1 MLGSPMNT
9 WIILAAL
16 LILASLAYQSGWSR
30 ARGLAT
36 ADGVKVHS
44 RPTYHGAYV
53 AIWALVPALLILGIW
68 AWFGPEIT
76 RSYAVSQIP
85 ADIVLGLDQAG
96 MNAALQRLHS
106 LASGY
111 GVAGE
116 LAPYEE
122 AAGNALRSFQF
133 LSFVLVLGAAIVL
146 GGLALLFGLRQVK
159 ARLRARNNVERVV
172 GLLLMA
178 CSAVAILTTVGI
190 VASLLTEALH
200 FFSFIHPFDFFFGT
214 VWNPSFS
221 TTDGSDNYGQ
231 YGLLPL
237 LSGTLMITAIAML
250 VAVPVGLMTA
260 IYLSQ
265 YAPRRLRA
273 VAKPVIEIL
282 AGIPTIV
289 FGFFALVAV
298 GPFLRDAGALVGLDI
313 RATSALTAGVVMGIM
328 IIPFVSSLS
337 DDILN
342 QVPRTLRDGAYG
354 LGATKSETI
363 RNVLLP
369 AALPGIVGAFLL
381 AVSRAIG
388 ETMIVVLAAGNSP
401 VLRGNPFE
409 PVATITV
416 SIVNQLT
423 GDADFAGPQSLVS
436 FALGLTL
443 FVITLCLNVFALYI
457 VRRFREQY
465 E

>member
-1 MLGSPMNT
+1 MMDT
-9 WIILAAL
+9 WIVLVVL
-16 LILASLAYQSGWSR
+16 LILVGLAYQFGWSR
-30 ARGLAT
+30 ARGLVPAN
-36 ADGVKVHS
+36 GVNVHS
-44 RPTYHGAYV
+44 RPAYHGAYV
-53 AIWALVPALLILGIW
+53 ALWAFVPAAIILG
-68 AWFGPEIT
+68 AWLWLGPQIT

-85 ADIVLGLDQAG
+85 ADIVLGLDQTG
-96 MNAALQRLHS
+96 LNNAIARLYS
-106 LASGY
+106 LASGF
-111 GVAGE
+111 GVTGE
-116 LAPYEE
+116 LAPYEQ
-122 AAGNALRSFQF
+122 AAGDALRAFQF
-133 LSFVLVLGAAIVL
+133 LTTVLVIGAALVV
-146 GGLALLFGLRQVK
+146 GGLALVFGLRQVK
-159 ARLRARNNVERVV
+159 ARLRARNAVERVV
-172 GLLLMA
+172 GIVLMA
-178 CSAVAILTTVGI
+178 CSGVAILTTFGI
-190 VASLLTEALH
+190 VASLLTEALR
-200 FFSFIHPFDFFFGT
+200 FFSFIHPIDFFFGT
-214 VWNPSFS
+214 VWNPAFS
-221 TTDGSDNYGQ
+221 TTGNSGNYGQ
-231 YGLLPL
+231 FGLLPL

-250 VAVPVGLMTA
+250 VAVPVGLMAA

-265 YAPRRLRA
+265 YADRRFRA
-273 VAKPVIEIL
+273 VAKPIIEIL

-289 FGFFALVAV
+289 FGFFAVVAV
-298 GPFLRDAGALVGLDI
+298 GPFLRDVGAVIGLDI

-354 LGATKSETI
+354 LGATQSETI

-401 VLRGNPFE
+401 VLRANPFE

-443 FVITLCLNVFALYI
+443 FVITLCLNIFALFI

>member
-1 MLGSPMNT
+1 MNSL
-9 WIILAAL
+9 IIAGL
-16 LILASLAYQSGWSR
+16 LLVLMGLAYQSGWSR
-30 ARGLAT
+30 SRGLAI
-36 ADGVKVHS
+36 ANGVKIHS
-44 RPTYHGAYV
+44 RPQYHGSYV
-53 AIWALVPALLILGIW
+53 AIWALIPALLIIGLW
-68 AWFGPEIT
+68 AWFGNGI
-76 RSYAVSQIP
+76 SHNFIVSQIP
-85 ADIVLGLDQAG
+85 VDTITALDHTGL
-96 MNAALQRLHS
+96 NATIARIRS
-106 LASGY
+106 IASGY

-116 LAPYEE
+116 ILPYEQS
-122 AAGNALRSFQF
+122 AGDSLRSFQF
-133 LSFVLVLGAAIVL
+133 ITFMAVVGAAAVA
-146 GGLALLFGLRQVK
+146 GGVALWFARNRIT
-159 ARLRARNNVERVV
+159 ARLRARNAVERVISLV
-172 GLLLMA
+172 LLA

-190 VASLLTEALH
+190 VASLVAEAFR
-200 FFSFIHPFDFFFGT
+200 FFTFINPIDFFFGT
-214 VWNPSFS
+214 VWAPNNAG
-221 TTDGSDNYGQ
+221 TGSNYGS

-237 LSGTLMITAIAML
+237 LVGTLMITAIAML
-250 VAVPVGLMTA
+250 VAVPVGLMAA

-265 YAPRRLRA
+265 YAHRRLRA

-289 FGFFALVAV
+289 FGFFALVTV
-298 GPFLRDAGALVGLDI
+298 GPFLRDAGRFVGLSI
-313 RATSALTAGVVMGIM
+313 NATSALTAGVVMGIM

-363 RNVLLP
+363 RSVLLP

-381 AVSRAIG
+381 AVSRAVG
-388 ETMIVVLAAGNSP
+388 ETMIVVLAAGNAP
-401 VLRGNPFE
+401 ILRGNPFE

-423 GDADFAGPQSLVS
+423 GDTDFTGPQTLVA

-443 FVITLCLNVFALYI
+443 FVITLCLNVFALFV

>member
-1 MLGSPMNT
+1 MNT
-9 WIILAAL
+9 LIIAAL
-16 LILASLAYQSGWSR
+16 LLVLLGLAYQTGWV
-30 ARGLAT
+30 RGGSLAT
-36 ADGVKVHS
+36 VSGVQVHS
-44 RPTYHGAYV
+44 RPQYHASYV
-53 AIWALVPALLILGIW
+53 AIWTLLPALLVLILWGV
-68 AWFGPEIT
+68 FGGSIT
-76 RSYAVSQIP
+76 TGYIRSLIP
-85 ADIVLGLDQAG
+85 ADVLAGLDG
-96 MNAALQRLHS
+96 NGFNAAAARLRA

-111 GVAGE
+111 GVVGE
-116 LAPYEE
+116 LQPWE
-122 AAGNALRSFQF
+122 AGAGNALRSFEFITF
-133 LSFVLVLGAAIVL
+133 LAVVAVAAVAGLGA
-146 GGLALLFGLRQVK
+146 LLY
-159 ARLRARNNVERVV
+159 ARSRINARHRARNAVEKVV
-172 GLLLMA
+172 SFLLFA

-190 VASLLTEALH
+190 VASLLTEALK
-200 FFSFIHPFDFFFGT
+200 FFSFVSPWSFFFGT
-214 VWNPSFS
+214 VWAPNNAGGLENP
-221 TTDGSDNYGQ
+221 GS

-237 LSGTLMITAIAML
+237 LAGTLMITAIAML
-250 VAVPVGLMTA
+250 VAIPVGLMAA

-265 YAPRRLRA
+265 YAPRQLRA
-273 VAKPVIEIL
+273 VAKPIIEIL

-289 FGFFALVAV
+289 YGVFALVTV
-298 GPFLRDAGALVGLDI
+298 GPFLRDVGAVVGIDI
-313 RATSALTAGVVMGIM
+313 NATSALTAGLVMGIM

-354 LGATKSETI
+354 LGATQSETI

-381 AVSRAIG
+381 AVSRAVG

-401 VLRGNPFE
+401 VLRGTVFE
-409 PVATITV
+409 PVGTITV

-423 GDADFAGPQSLVS
+423 GDTDFAGPQSLVG

-443 FVITLCLNVFALYI
+443 FVITLCLNVFALFI

>member
-1 MLGSPMNT
+1 MNALIVAGLLLVLLGV
-9 WIILAAL
+9 AC
-16 LILASLAYQSGWSR
+16 QSGWSR
-30 ARGLAT
+30 SRALAT
-36 ADGVKVHS
+36 TNGVKVHS
-44 RPTYHGAYV
+44 RPQYHAAYV
-53 AIWALVPALLILGIW
+53 AIWTMLPALVVLGLW
-68 AWFGPEIT
+68 AWFGGGLT
-76 RSYAVSQIP
+76 RDYTVSLIP
-85 ADIVLGLDQAG
+85 ADILLALDQSG
-96 MNAALQRLHS
+96 LNATLARIGAI
-106 LASGY
+106 ASGY
-111 GVAGE
+111 GVTGDIQPWE
-116 LAPYEE
+116 Q
-122 AAGNALRSFQF
+122 AAGDALRSFQMLTF
-133 LSFVLVLGAAIVL
+133 TGVLVVAAIAGAA
-146 GGLALLFGLRQVK
+146 ALTYARSRIT
-159 ARLRARNNVERVV
+159 ARLRARNTVERIVNIA
-172 GLLLMA
+172 LLA

-190 VASLLTEALH
+190 VASLITEAFR
-200 FFSFIHPFDFFFGT
+200 FFTYISPLDFFFGT
-214 VWNPSFS
+214 VWNPVNSP
-221 TTDGSDNYGQ
+221 TGDNYGQ

-237 LSGTLMITAIAML
+237 LVGTLMITAIAML
-250 VAVPVGLMTA
+250 VAVPVGLMAA

-265 YAPRRLRA
+265 YAPPQLRA

-289 FGFFALVAV
+289 FGFFALVTV
-298 GPFLRDAGALVGLDI
+298 GPFLRDFGNLVGLSI
-313 RATSALTAGVVMGIM
+313 NATSALTAGIVMGIM

-354 LGATKSETI
+354 LGATRSETI

-401 VLRGNPFE
+401 VLRGSPFE

-423 GDADFAGPQSLVS
+423 GDTDFTGPQSLVG

-443 FVITLCLNVFALYI
+443 FVITLGLNIVALYI

>member
-1 MLGSPMNT
+1 MNAL
-9 WIILAAL
+9 IIAAL
-16 LILASLAYQSGWSR
+16 LLVLLGVAYQSGWSR
-30 ARGLAT
+30 SRNLVT

-44 RPTYHGAYV
+44 RSQYHGSYV
-53 AIWALVPALLILGIW
+53 AIWAMLPALAVLAVW
-68 AWFGPEIT
+68 AWLGGDVT
-76 RSYAVSQIP
+76 HNYTVSRIP
-85 ADIVLGLDQAG
+85 QDILLGLDQIAL
-96 MNAALQRLHS
+96 NAAITRINAI
-106 LASGY
+106 ASGY
-111 GVAGE
+111 GVTGEIQPFEQSAGD
-116 LAPYEE
+116 
-122 AAGNALRSFQF
+122 ALRSFQMLTF
-133 LSFVLVLGAAIVL
+133 LGVLIAAAIA
-146 GGLALLFGLRQVK
+146 GSGALLYARSRVT
-159 ARLRARNNVERVV
+159 ARLRARNAVERVINIV
-172 GLLLMA
+172 LLA
-178 CSAVAILTTVGI
+178 CSGIAILTTVGI
-190 VASLLTEALH
+190 VASLVTEAYK
-200 FFSFIHPFDFFFGT
+200 FFTFIHPIDFFFGT

-221 TTDGSDNYGQ
+221 STGGGSHGQ

-237 LSGTLMITAIAML
+237 LAGTLMITVIAML
-250 VAVPVGLMTA
+250 VAVPVGLMAA

-265 YAPRRLRA
+265 YAHPSFRA
-273 VAKPVIEIL
+273 VAKPIIEIL

-289 FGFFALVAV
+289 FGFFALVTV
-298 GPFLRDAGALVGLDI
+298 GPFLRDVGGFIGLDI
-313 RATSALTAGVVMGIM
+313 KATSALTAGIVMGIM

-381 AVSRAIG
+381 AVSRAVG

-423 GDADFAGPQSLVS
+423 GDSDFAGPQSLVA